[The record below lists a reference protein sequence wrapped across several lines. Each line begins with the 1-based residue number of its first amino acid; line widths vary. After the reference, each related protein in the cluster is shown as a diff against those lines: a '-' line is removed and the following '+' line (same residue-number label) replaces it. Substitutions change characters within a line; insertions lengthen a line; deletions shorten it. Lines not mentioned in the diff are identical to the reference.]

1 MQLDTFIKDDPET
14 INAPGFWQRLG
25 NVLEEKNTEEYLSF
39 AINELLNHGDLVF
52 LTAFGPE
59 GCVLIDLLAK
69 ALKDLPEERIISSLE
84 EYESHIEVQKSLI
97 EKDLD
102 ARLASVKKRSLLGAN
117 EHFEHERNAAART
130 FQTSSQG
137 GKFILANL
145 DTEFQFKETLELK
158 DKLEAKYNLP
168 ILLIKPDITIPEQE
182 KQYGERLFET
192 DPDQCCYMR
201 KIKPLNKL
209 LENKLAWITSIRREQ
224 TDVRAKAMSF
234 EFDNKFKLGKIN
246 PLTKWSKSDIW
257 QFIHENKVPY
267 NPLLDQGYDSIGCE
281 PCTKPGIDRQGRWAG
296 KDKIE
301 CGLHLQDTDMDQ
313 GGEFVI

>member
-1 MQLDTFIKDDPET
+1 MQLDKFIKNDSET
-14 INAPGFWQRLG
+14 IQAPGFWTHLG
-25 NVLEEKNTEEYLSF
+25 NVFEEKNTEDYLSF

-69 ALKDLPEERIISSLE
+69 ALEDLPKDRIISSIEELE
-84 EYESHIEVQKSLI
+84 KHSQSHNRI
-97 EKDLD
+97 
-102 ARLASVKKRSLLGAN
+102 
-117 EHFEHERNAAART
+117 
-130 FQTSSQG
+130 

-158 DKLEAKYNLP
+158 EKLEEKYGLE
-168 ILLIKPDITIPEQE
+168 ILLIKPEITIPEQN
-182 KQYGERLFET
+182 KIYGDNLFET

-209 LENKLAWITSIRREQ
+209 LEDKLAWITSIRRDQ

-234 EFDNKFKLGKIN
+234 EYDNKFKLGKIN
-246 PLTKWSKSDIW
+246 PLIKWTKSDVW
-257 QFIHENKVPY
+257 QFIHDNKVPY

-281 PCTKPGIDRQGRWAG
+281 PCTKPGVDRQGRWAG

-301 CGLHLQDTDMDQ
+301 CGLHIQEDET
-313 GGEFVI
+313 GGEFMI

>member
-1 MQLDTFIKDDPET
+1 MQLDEFIKDDPET

-25 NVLEEKNTEEYLSF
+25 NVLEEKSTQDYLSF
-39 AINELLNHGDLVF
+39 AINELLKHGDLVF

-69 ALKDLPEERIISSLE
+69 TLKELPPERIISSVKEFE
-84 EYESHIEVQKSLI
+84 EHSKSHNRI
-97 EKDLD
+97 
-102 ARLASVKKRSLLGAN
+102 
-117 EHFEHERNAAART
+117 
-130 FQTSSQG
+130 
-137 GKFILANL
+137 GKFVLANL
-145 DTEFQFKETLELK
+145 DTEFQFKETLNLK
-158 DKLEAKYNLP
+158 AKLEEKYNLP

-182 KQYGERLFET
+182 EQYGKKLFET

-224 TDVRAKAMSF
+224 TDVRAKALSF
-234 EFDNKFKLGKIN
+234 EFDKKFKLGKIN
-246 PLTKWSKSDIW
+246 PLIKWSKSDIW
-257 QFIHENKVPY
+257 QYIHENKVPY

-301 CGLHLQDTDMDQ
+301 CGLHIQDDET
-313 GGEFVI
+313 GGEFMI